1 MGAGKEVGVGSSTAA
16 IAGTASAEIAGTAS
30 AEIVGTASAEI
41 VGTASTETA
50 GTASAEIVDGIAG
63 GMEHLGGAMELPS
76 SSKTLKALWYG
87 SEKNNHSDFELTL
100 LALNLCQQ

>member
-1 MGAGKEVGVGSSTAA
+1 MGLSTAA

-30 AEIVGTASAEI
+30 AEIVGTSSTEIAGTAPAGI
-41 VGTASTETA
+41 VGTAST
-50 GTASAEIVDGIAG
+50 EIVDGIAG
-63 GMEHLGGAMELPS
+63 GMEHLGGATEVPS

-87 SEKNNHSDFELTL
+87 SEKNNHSNFELML

>member
-16 IAGTASAEIAGTAS
+16 IAGTAS
-30 AEIVGTASAEI
+30 
-41 VGTASTETA
+41 TETV

-63 GMEHLGGAMELPS
+63 GMECLGRAMEVPS

-87 SEKNNHSDFELTL
+87 SEKSNHSNFELTL